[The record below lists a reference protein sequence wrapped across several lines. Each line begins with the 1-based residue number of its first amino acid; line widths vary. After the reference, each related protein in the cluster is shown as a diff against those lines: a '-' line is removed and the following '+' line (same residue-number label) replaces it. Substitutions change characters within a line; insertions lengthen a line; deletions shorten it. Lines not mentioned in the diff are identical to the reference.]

1 LHRWRPVRR
10 QIAGAIGIAVA
21 IGIAGAIKA
30 PAGVVDVQAL

>member
-10 QIAGAIGIAVA
+10 QIAGAIE
-21 IGIAGAIKA
+21 IAGAIKA